1 MLDTLSSNPS
11 CCKYI
16 RGLNILPL
24 YRTLRMMPLSFLIS
38 ILTSINMLEN
48 TAVENV
54 FLLKSYLSR
63 RLRFLIIVN
72 SK

>member
-1 MLDTLSSNPS
+1 
-11 CCKYI
+11 
-16 RGLNILPL
+16 
-24 YRTLRMMPLSFLIS
+24 
-38 ILTSINMLEN
+38 MLEN